1 MLGNKVVDSS
11 LLGFRIVVR
20 TTVCEECA
28 LQALQDTRIRLSS
41 IFVKPISVGVL
52 HIFDVAA
59 VLGFLMDSSLFF
71 FVLAAPE
78 ILEAFQITDPFC
90 CPLFILTQFHYSTL
104 NLSFLIIHAFFNQDG
119 VHHIVLRRLTSKDG
133 ADTRL
138 QVLVTLLIRE
148 NHALGCGG
156 HSRPRFHG
164 SIHIIMLFWIWLLF
178 RAFHF

>member
-52 HIFDVAA
+52 HIFNVAA

-90 CPLFILTQFHYSTL
+90 CPLFILT
-104 NLSFLIIHAFFNQDG
+104 
-119 VHHIVLRRLTSKDG
+119 
-133 ADTRL
+133 
-138 QVLVTLLIRE
+138 
-148 NHALGCGG
+148 
-156 HSRPRFHG
+156 
-164 SIHIIMLFWIWLLF
+164 
-178 RAFHF
+178 